1 MSINV
6 NAVAAFYPVLR
17 LPQAEIFDRDPA
29 NLLNFYHC
37 VIDAVSDAASG
48 FNGAKAQLEISL
60 ASPEIERCLPLL
72 LDYAAERDVE
82 ISLASLTTEEEYLRL
97 VANNYGLQV
106 FSPGVVDGL
115 GLRSCA
121 NQSLRYIPGVYTKH
135 DFDLLTN
142 FATQDLDCLSTIKV
156 FPATANDAKDL
167 AEFLEGPFP
176 ELKQARKER
185 RLVAVSKDLREQYL
199 MDKGFTMISSPS
211 DYMMLRKY
219 FLKDEKIRL
228 LAVEPS
234 EIAPSGSISRSKLPV
249 QNSSGMNVSS
259 DCSTFHNEICGLELV
274 KFLRS
279 EFPELKI
286 IAAGITSLNDTK
298 LLAKVFSSGA
308 NAIASAI
315 FKMPLSRLR
324 HGFELDDYRS
334 VLAEMRVEM
343 ATELATIYNL
353 IFNANVQVR

>member
-6 NAVAAFYPVLR
+6 NPVAAFYPVLR

-29 NLLNFYHC
+29 NLLSFYYC
-37 VIDAVSDAASG
+37 VIDAVADAASG
-48 FNGAKAQLEISL
+48 FSGAKAQLEISL
-60 ASPEIERCLPLL
+60 ASPEIECCLPLL
-72 LDYAAERDVE
+72 LDCAAERDVE
-82 ISLASLTTEEEYLRL
+82 ISLASLTTEEDYQRL
-97 VANNYGLQV
+97 AASNYGLQV

-185 RLVAVSKDLREQYL
+185 RLVAVSKDFREQYL

-234 EIAPSGSISRSKLPV
+234 DLSANDISGV
-249 QNSSGMNVSS
+249 
-259 DCSTFHNEICGLELV
+259 ELI

-286 IAAGITSLNDTK
+286 IAAGITSLNDAK

-315 FKMPLSRLR
+315 FKMPLSRLQ
-324 HGFELDDYRS
+324 HGFELDDYPS

-343 ATELATIYNL
+343 SCELATIYNL
-353 IFNANVQVR
+353 IYNANVQVR

>member
-6 NAVAAFYPVLR
+6 NPVAAFYPVLR

-29 NLLNFYHC
+29 NILSFYHC
-37 VIDAVSDAASG
+37 VIDAVADAASG
-48 FNGAKAQLEISL
+48 FSGAKAQLEISL

-82 ISLASLTTEEEYLRL
+82 ISLASLTAEEDYQRL
-97 VANNYGLQV
+97 ATNDYGLQV

-115 GLRSCA
+115 GLRSCSDK
-121 NQSLRYIPGVYTKH
+121 SLRYIPGVYTKH

-156 FPATANDAKDL
+156 FPVTADDAKDL

-176 ELKQARKER
+176 ELKKARKDR
-185 RLVAVSKDLREQYL
+185 RLIAVSKDLREQYL

-228 LAVEPS
+228 LAVEPCDLS
-234 EIAPSGSISRSKLPV
+234 ANDISGI
-249 QNSSGMNVSS
+249 
-259 DCSTFHNEICGLELV
+259 ELV
-274 KFLRS
+274 KFLRA
-279 EFPELKI
+279 EFPDLKI
-286 IAAGITSLNDTK
+286 IAAGITSLNDPG
-298 LLAKVFSSGA
+298 LLASVFSAGA

-315 FKMPLSRLR
+315 FKMPLSRLQ
-324 HGFELDDYRS
+324 HGFELDDYPG

-343 ATELATIYNL
+343 ACELATIYNL
-353 IFNANVQVR
+353 IYNANVQVR

>member
-6 NAVAAFYPVLR
+6 NPVAAFYPVLR
-17 LPQAEIFDRDPA
+17 LPQAEIFTRDA
-29 NLLNFYHC
+29 SNLLSFYYC
-37 VIDAVSDAASG
+37 VVDAVSDAASRFG
-48 FNGAKAQLEISL
+48 ETKAQLEISL

-82 ISLASLTTEEEYLRL
+82 ISLASLCSEDDYQRL
-97 VANNYGLQV
+97 AACDYALQV

-115 GLRSCA
+115 TLRSCE
-121 NQSLRYIPGVYTKH
+121 NESLRYIPGVYTKH

-142 FATQDLDCLSTIKV
+142 FASQDLSCLTTIKV
-156 FPATANDAKDL
+156 FPVTADDAKDL
-167 AEFLEGPFP
+167 AEFLEGPFR
-176 ELKQARKER
+176 ELKKARKDR
-185 RLVAVSKDLREQYL
+185 KLIAVSKDLREQYL

-228 LAVEPS
+228 LAVEPGDLS
-234 EIAPSGSISRSKLPV
+234 ANDISGI
-249 QNSSGMNVSS
+249 
-259 DCSTFHNEICGLELV
+259 ELV

-279 EFPELKI
+279 EFPDLKI
-286 IAAGITSLNDTK
+286 IAAGITSLNK
-298 LLAKVFSSGA
+298 PELLASVFAAGA

-315 FKMPLSRLR
+315 FKMPLSRLQ
-324 HGFELDDYRS
+324 HGFELDDYPS

-343 ATELATIYNL
+343 ACELASIYNL
-353 IFNANVQVR
+353 INQCKIQTVS